1 MAKKIQRFL
10 ILFLAL
16 ALPGIAQTGGRVFRA
31 GAATSNITPPL
42 GLPLVGGWVPT
53 PSKYIH
59 DELHAR
65 ALVLDDG
72 ATRLAIVV
80 SDNLGI
86 PRYVLDAARRAIHEK
101 AGLPVENI
109 LLSATHTHSSASA
122 RGAGGILERTLD
134 DYQRFL
140 VERIA
145 DAALCAIHNLEPAE
159 IAWGAGREPTQVFN
173 RRWRMRPGPELRNPF
188 GGVDQV
194 RMNPPAGHPNLLEPA
209 GPTDPE
215 IAFLAVRSTSGRPI
229 ALLANYSL
237 HYVGGN
243 EPAAVSADYFGMFA
257 ERIGELLGAGG
268 QDPPF
273 VGIMSNGTSGNINN
287 IDFRQAKRPRYAP
300 YQKMRMVAN
309 MVAAEV
315 WKACQTLTW
324 QPWVPLTAAAREVP
338 IAVRVPGADQI
349 RRAEAILKDP
359 PKFHNREEV
368 YAQRVLAM
376 RDYPAEVPLFLQAMR
391 IGELGIATIPAEAF
405 VEIGLEIKKRS
416 PLDRTFVISLANGW
430 YGYLPTPE
438 QHALGGYETWLGTN
452 ILEIEASRKIT
463 SALLELL
470 SKTAGK

>member
-1 MAKKIQRFL
+1 MNTKRFPV
-10 ILFLAL
+10 LFLAL
-16 ALPGIAQTGGRVFRA
+16 ALAGAAAAQTGGRVFRA
-31 GAATSNITPPL
+31 GAAATNITPPL
-42 GLPLVGGWVPT
+42 GLPLVGGWSPVPAA
-53 PSKYIH
+53 YVH

-72 ATRLAIVV
+72 TTRLAIVV

-86 PRYVLDAARRAIHEK
+86 PRHVLDAARRTVSEK
-101 AGLPVENI
+101 AGLPAENI
-109 LLSATHTHSSASA
+109 LLSATHTHSAASS
-122 RGAGGILERTLD
+122 RGAGGITERPLD

-140 VERIA
+140 AQRIA
-145 DAALCAIHNLEPAE
+145 DAVLCAIHNLEPAE
-159 IAWGAGREPTQVFN
+159 IGWGAGHEPTQVFN
-173 RRWRMRPGPELRNPF
+173 RRWRMKPGPELRNPF

-194 RMNPPAGHPNLLEPA
+194 RMNPPGGHPNLLEPA

-215 IAFLAVRSTSGRPI
+215 IAFLAVRSTAGRPI

-243 EPAAVSADYFGMFA
+243 EATAVSADYYGMFA
-257 ERIGELLGAGG
+257 ERIGELLGAAG

-287 IDFRQAKRPRYAP
+287 IDFRLAQRPKYPP
-300 YQKMRMVAN
+300 YQKMRIVAN

-315 WKACQTLTW
+315 WKACQTLDYRQW
-324 QPWVPLTAAAREVP
+324 APLAAAAREVP
-338 IAVRVPGADQI
+338 IAVRVPGPEEI

-368 YAQRVLAM
+368 YARRVLAM
-376 RDYPAEVPLFLQAMR
+376 KDYPARIPLFLQALR
-391 IGELGIATIPAEAF
+391 IGDLGIAAIPNEVF
-405 VEIGLEIKKRS
+405 VEIGLEIKKTS
-416 PLDRTFVISLANGW
+416 PLARTFVVSLANGS

-438 QHALGGYETWLGTN
+438 QHALGGYETWLGTS
-452 ILEIEASRKIT
+452 ILEIPASRKIT